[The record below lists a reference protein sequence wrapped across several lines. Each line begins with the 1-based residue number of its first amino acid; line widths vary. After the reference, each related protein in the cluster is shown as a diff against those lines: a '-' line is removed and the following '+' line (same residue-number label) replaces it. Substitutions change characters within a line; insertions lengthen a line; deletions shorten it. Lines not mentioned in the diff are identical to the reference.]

1 MYSDYC
7 GVTDMSFAEWPEL
20 ATVSKEQRFELV
32 VKDAKGRNPSLSDD
46 ELQKVVF
53 SKNPQLNFV
62 SISGCGLS
70 HLSSSI
76 TACSQL
82 TKLVII
88 RNELVR
94 VPDEIGTLSKL
105 TFVDFSNNNLGS
117 LPTSFSTLT
126 KLETLVVTGN
136 KLTNAGLF
144 DFSALQALLVLDLS
158 HNELTS
164 VPATLTGGQLVR
176 LHTLNLA
183 HNKITEVT
191 PKLNVI
197 EHMKTLNL
205 SENEITSLPWA
216 IGQME
221 KIRILDLSQNP
232 FKDGRF
238 RKLANDKRAKVSAVV
253 AYIAKHAPKVTEDT
267 TNDSGENAE
276 QPNEHSDD
284 GTVMIRLGVPEM
296 YVKRL
301 ESVTPI
307 RPFLACCV
315 LRNLDLTGENFK
327 KFINIQTKLHSSSL
341 CGNRTIAAI
350 GTHEIKSF
358 QPPLKYLALPP
369 DELHIT
375 ALHKKKP
382 VSARE
387 LIDALVRDADLARK
401 RTKRNTLN
409 PLHRYLNIV
418 VDLPVL
424 PCLIDANGLVI
435 SLAPITNSDLT
446 KMSDETQCVWVEVSS
461 AESMAVCKEVLE
473 QLIAETVLI
482 CPQLHVDQ
490 VRVYS
495 ENDDLLSA
503 FPDKNDLSSL
513 RVRREYVQENESEA

>member
-1 MYSDYC
+1 
-7 GVTDMSFAEWPEL
+7 MSFTEWPEL
-20 ATVSKEQRFELV
+20 ATVTNEQRFELV
-32 VKDAKGRNPSLSDD
+32 IKDAKGRSPPLSDE
-46 ELQKVVF
+46 ELQKAMF
-53 SKNPQLNFV
+53 KKNAHLNFI
-62 SISGCGLS
+62 SISGSGLS
-70 HLSSSI
+70 HLSTSI
-76 TACSQL
+76 VSCEQL
-82 TKLVII
+82 TTLVII
-88 RNELVR
+88 RNELTS
-94 VPDEIGTLSKL
+94 VPEEIGTLTKL
-105 TFVDFSNNNLGS
+105 TFVDLSTNHLKS
-117 LPTSFSTLT
+117 LPASFSKLT
-126 KLETLVVTGN
+126 KLETFVASGN
-136 KLTNAGLF
+136 QLTNEGLF
-144 DFSALQALLVLDLS
+144 DFSAMLSLLVVDLS

-164 VPATLTGGQLVR
+164 VPKSLTCGKLVR
-176 LHTLNLA
+176 LHTLNFS
-183 HNKITEVT
+183 HNKIKEVT
-191 PKLNVI
+191 QDLSVI

-205 SENEITSLPWA
+205 SNNEITALPWA

-238 RKLANDKRAKVSAVV
+238 KKLANDKRAKVSAVV
-253 AYIAKHAPKVTEDT
+253 TYIAKHAPKVNVSAP
-267 TNDSGENAE
+267 NDAEANAE
-276 QPNEHSDD
+276 EKKDANDEEA
-284 GTVMIRLGVPEM
+284 TVVRIGVPDI

-307 RPFLACCV
+307 RPYLACCV

-341 CGNRTIAAI
+341 CSNRTIAAI

-369 DELHIT
+369 EELHIT

-382 VSARE
+382 VSAKE

-418 VDLPVL
+418 IDLPLL

-446 KMSDETQCVWVEVSS
+446 KMTEETESVWVEVSS
-461 AESMAVCKEVLE
+461 SESMNVCKEVLE
-473 QLIAETVLI
+473 QLIVETATI

-490 VRVYS
+490 VRVYN
-495 ENDDLLSA
+495 EHDDLLSA
-503 FPDKNDLSSL
+503 FPDKNDLSSMRL
-513 RVRREYVQENESEA
+513 RREYVQENQSEA